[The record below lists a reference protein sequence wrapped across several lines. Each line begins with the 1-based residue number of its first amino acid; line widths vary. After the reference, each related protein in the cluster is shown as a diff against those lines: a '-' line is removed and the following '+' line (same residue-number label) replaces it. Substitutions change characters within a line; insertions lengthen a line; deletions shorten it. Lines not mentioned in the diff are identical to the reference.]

1 MVKFAVGRNVLIIK
15 FKKGKTFLLCSS
27 HFPYVF
33 LYLSVEAPHTSK
45 RVSVF
50 SKEGLHP
57 LPEGSGSS
65 CPDQE
70 TSVITEMFITEENIG
85 KMENILDTWSNNLT
99 VSERSIWIP

>member
-1 MVKFAVGRNVLIIK
+1 M
-15 FKKGKTFLLCSS
+15 LCSS

-33 LYLSVEAPHTSK
+33 LSLSVETPHTSK
-45 RVSVF
+45 RVSVL

-57 LPEGSGSS
+57 LPERLGSS
-65 CPDQE
+65 FPDHE

-99 VSERSIWIP
+99 VSERSIWRP